1 VRRRDWARVRHSLRI
16 KLNVVFLVAL
26 WLVATGYVATH
37 LAIVPI
43 WERDF
48 INYWLAPRAL
58 WAGVNPYDVKAFS
71 DFGLVYF
78 PHAEIQ
84 QFNFTYPPHS
94 LFLFV
99 PFSLLP
105 PDAAFV
111 VWDAVSLGIFYLAAR
126 PLMPKGGIPAIVVVL
141 SPATLICLEFGQTGL
156 ISSALF
162 LVAARG
168 SGFAAACLT
177 FKPHLGFLAAPAL
190 LLKGKRAFLTG
201 ILATLI
207 LIVLGTIFFG
217 RWAGFLDH
225 AVSYQGDLL
234 AQGSLNIWYITG
246 TTPMIGYG
254 LKGLLIYGIVAAIVL
269 SRNFNVFTAA
279 TATFLI
285 SPYGFHYDMSAVCL
299 GFAVLLYSYWK
310 DVPRWQ
316 RGVAALAFLSPIV
329 VSYGTWWIPPILL
342 LGLFVQT
349 QCFPGVQLTWRNG
362 RVAIVP
368 VNPLEPS

>member
-1 VRRRDWARVRHSLRI
+1 MRGRDWAPARLLLRI
-16 KLNVVFLVAL
+16 KPNVIVLVGL
-26 WLVATGYVATH
+26 WMVAAGYVATH
-37 LAIVPI
+37 PAIVPI

-58 WAGVNPYDVKAFS
+58 WAGVNPYDVRAFS
-71 DFGLVYF
+71 DFGLAYF
-78 PHAEIQ
+78 PNAEIL

-94 LFLFV
+94 LFLFA
-99 PFSLLP
+99 PFGLLP
-105 PDAAFV
+105 PDVAFV
-111 VWDAVSLGIFYLAAR
+111 VWDAVSLGAFYLAAR
-126 PLMPKGGIPAIVVVL
+126 PLMPKGIPAFVAVL

-168 SGFAAACLT
+168 SGLAGASLT
-177 FKPHLGFLAAPAL
+177 FKPHVGSLVAPAL
-190 LLKGKRAFLTG
+190 LLRSRMAFLTAV
-201 ILATLI
+201 LCTVA
-207 LIVLGTIFFG
+207 LIVLSAVLFG
-217 RWAGFLDH
+217 RWADFLQH

-234 AQGSLNIWYITG
+234 AQGSRNIWYITG
-246 TTPMIGYG
+246 MTPMIGYG

-285 SPYGFHYDMSAVCL
+285 SPYGFHYDMPAACL

-310 DVPRWQ
+310 DVPHWQ
-316 RGVAALAFLSPIV
+316 TGVAALAFLSPII
-329 VSYGTWWIPPILL
+329 VSYGAWWIPPILL

-349 QCFPGVQLTWRNG
+349 QCFPGVQLTWRGG
-362 RVAIVP
+362 RLAIVP
-368 VNPLEPS
+368 VNPLEPA